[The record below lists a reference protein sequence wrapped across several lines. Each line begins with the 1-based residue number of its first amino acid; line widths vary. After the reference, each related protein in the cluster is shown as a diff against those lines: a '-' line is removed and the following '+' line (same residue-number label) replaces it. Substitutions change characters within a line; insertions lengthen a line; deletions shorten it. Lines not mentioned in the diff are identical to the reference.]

1 MPLDVSQVIQ
11 LAGDLG
17 KSGARVGAK
26 VAKVT
31 RTNGAAMQAK
41 AKALAPRDT
50 GALANSISLT
60 VFGSGNSAAIG
71 ANVGTDIIYG
81 RYQEY
86 GTGKMAPH
94 PFLIPACE
102 AQESPY
108 VADVEKAA
116 EDML

>member
-1 MPLDVSQVIQ
+1 MPIDVSQVIN

-50 GALANSISLT
+50 GALAASISLK

-71 ANVGTDIIYG
+71 ANVGSDLVYA
-81 RYQEY
+81 RYQEA
-86 GTGKMAPH
+86 GTAKMAPH
-94 PFLIPACE
+94 PFLIPANE
-102 AQESPY
+102 AQEPLF

-116 EDML
+116 EDIL

>member
-1 MPLDVSQVIQ
+1 VSQVIQ

-31 RTNGAAMQAK
+31 RSNGAAMQAK
-41 AKALAPRDT
+41 AKALAPRLS
-50 GALANSISLT
+50 GALVDSIDLK

-71 ANVGTDIIYG
+71 ANVGSDLVYA

-86 GTGKMAPH
+86 GTAKMAPH
-94 PFLIPACE
+94 PFLIPANE
-102 AQESPY
+102 AQESPFA
-108 VADVEKAA
+108 ADVEKAA